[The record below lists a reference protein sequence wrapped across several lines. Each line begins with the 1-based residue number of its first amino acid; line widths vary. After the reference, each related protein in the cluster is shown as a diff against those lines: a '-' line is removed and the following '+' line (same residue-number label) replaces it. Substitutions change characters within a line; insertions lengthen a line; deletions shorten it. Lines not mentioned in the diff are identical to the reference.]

1 MTQPRATPGRR
12 ERAKADK
19 SRRIVAAARAL
30 FAEHGVSG
38 VTTQQIADRADVAVG
53 TLFRYAASKAELLI
67 MVQNEKFAAAIEEGL
82 AAADVA
88 PRAVSATEVV
98 LALLTPV
105 VVCVR
110 EQPENGRTY
119 LHELVFGDPNE
130 VNRRGGLVLTEHL
143 EGGIARAIERFGP
156 VERGDATVLARV
168 ITAIVH
174 ISVTAT
180 VHLDQSAADLLA
192 DIRTQI
198 DTVIAPRGSSGT
210 DPVPV
215 PPIPPRTTVDRR

>member
-1 MTQPRATPGRR
+1 MSLQRAKPTRR
-12 ERAKADK
+12 ERAKEDK

-30 FAEHGVSG
+30 FAAHGVSG

-67 MVQNEKFAAAIEEGL
+67 KVQNEKFAAAIKEGL

-88 PRAVSATEVV
+88 PRTVPATEVV
-98 LALLTPV
+98 LAVLTPV
-105 VVCVR
+105 VDCVR

-130 VNRRGGLVLTEHL
+130 VNRRDGLILTEQL
-143 EGGIARAIERFGP
+143 EGGISQALERFGRI
-156 VERGDATVLARV
+156 EHGEATVLARV

-174 ISVTAT
+174 ISATAT
-180 VHLDQSAADLLA
+180 IHLDQSAADLLA

-198 DTVIAPRGSSGT
+198 DTVIAPRGSR
-210 DPVPV
+210 DPVPATQ
-215 PPIPPRTTVDRR
+215 REALS